1 MFSGIDEA
9 PVNTNSNAASV
20 IFAEIARLARQLHQ
34 EGKRELRIDL
44 PTDSILHTAELPQGC
59 KLAKDVLEFGSI
71 PERNRI
77 VAEATFERLRSPS
90 GIDSDAL
97 FDLAY
102 VLWGQEVGHEDQASG
117 RLLALASESVD
128 ILAVGA
134 RRIRSG
140 SRVFDVLHLVE
151 AALPYLS
158 KISVASVIDL
168 CNAKYEQTKNDMMA
182 GVIHGALERWLETRP
197 NDAQEVHAGVLDN
210 LSESTASLLG
220 NAVVA
225 LSKTDY
231 AAAVDVAREDV
242 RSGVSMRARVGA
254 WTLGRL
260 LLDDRAAQELV
271 DVVVD
276 EVIELIEN
284 QQGELRSEGIGAA
297 VRAMHTMP
305 SFDSILQQLAERGD
319 QDVLCSAATALFLKS
334 DEIRERGT
342 TQRWLQLLTALKPEY
357 KNAIKD
363 LDYAMSRMLATP
375 LDAET
380 VMSVL
385 SKWVANHGTTG
396 AIDSGTAELFND
408 TFRELFALEGHWPS
422 LVTNW
427 LLSDRREHAAA
438 LAGILIELSHHSEVN
453 LKFDKSQIDRLTAKD
468 LLFLARRML
477 GYIHDRAQL
486 TSLSISL
493 LQSYDVEDRIYP
505 MLRALLVDEIGY
517 DYPGST
523 ITALRNAAET
533 ASTTNDRD
541 FLLQAAKAINRVMEA
556 QNSLPSLSELKPPT
570 MLSRLFARARAK
582 QMDASYKEASKDSFW
597 RQVATVI
604 PIKAGS
610 GMFSYRE
617 SNYGPSAKLS
627 SMSHSI
633 ELPRREAFD
642 PIGNSIR
649 HLGFRFAKRDES

>member
-1 MFSGIDEA
+1 M
-9 PVNTNSNAASV
+9 NTNSNAASV
-20 IFAEIARLARQLHQ
+20 IFMEIARFALQLHQ
-34 EGKRELRIDL
+34 QGKRELSIDL
-44 PTDSILHTAELPQGC
+44 PADSILHTAELPQGC
-59 KLAKDVLEFGSI
+59 NLTKDVLEFSSLRA
-71 PERNRI
+71 RNRF
-77 VAEATFERLRSPS
+77 VAKTAFERLQSPS
-90 GIDSDAL
+90 GIDSDEL
-97 FDLAY
+97 FNLAY
-102 VLWGQEVGHEDQASG
+102 TLWRHEVGHEDQASG
-117 RLLALASESVD
+117 RLLALASDSVD

-134 RRIRSG
+134 QRIRSG

-158 KISVASVIDL
+158 RIAVTSVIDL

-197 NDAQEVHAGVLDN
+197 NDAQEVHAGVLEN

-260 LLDDRAAQELV
+260 LLDDRAAQDLIN
-271 DVVVD
+271 VVVD

-305 SFDSILQQLAERGD
+305 PFDSILQQLAERGD

-334 DEIRERGT
+334 DEIRERGI
-342 TQRWLQLLTALKPEY
+342 TQRWLPLLTALKPEY

-385 SKWVANHGTTG
+385 SQWVANHGTGG
-396 AIDSGTAELFND
+396 AIDSSAAELFND

-422 LVTNW
+422 LVTKW

-453 LKFDKSQIDRLTAKD
+453 LKFDRNQIDRLTAKD

-486 TSLSISL
+486 TSLAMSL
-493 LQSYDVEDRIYP
+493 LHSNDVENRIYP

-533 ASTTNDRD
+533 ASSTNDRD
-541 FLLQAAKAINRVMEA
+541 FLLQAAEAINRIMEM

-570 MLSRLFARARAK
+570 MLRRLFARARAK
-582 QMDASYKEASKDSFW
+582 QMDASYKQASKDSFW

-610 GMFSYRE
+610 GTFSYRE